1 MGEAGF
7 FLNML
12 GKVTLMV
19 RRLGEVNV
27 APVFQYAFDAIA
39 FFAVIFAVVLLF
51 PFACLGFV
59 LRKTGMLKTE
69 NEA

>member
-1 MGEAGF
+1 
-7 FLNML
+7 
-12 GKVTLMV
+12 MV

-39 FFAVIFAVVLLF
+39 FFAVVFAVVLLF